1 MSAGDG
7 VRTRYYRGL
16 CAVVAVTGISSAL
29 AGVDQ
34 PWNEPQDIAL
44 GDGAYF
50 GWALLTLAA
59 EFALFAWAPRVFLGG
74 LALFFIGATVN
85 RWFGGDVAT
94 VVCIATCIWWLLPSR
109 GAKARLDCRNG
120 PPPKPE
126 EAPELPAKPV
136 CTQPQRDAPPAH
148 HTAPARCSKPT
159 EQISDTRRIAN
170 LRARIDNE
178 TKPSWVKLS
187 SSCACG
193 QALKIKPGFK
203 GVARCDNCGH
213 LTRIGLDR

>member
-1 MSAGDG
+1 MRTVRHRDRHSVTAVITWMSS
-7 VRTRYYRGL
+7 
-16 CAVVAVTGISSAL
+16 SSAF
-29 AGVDQ
+29 AGIDQ
-34 PWNEPQDIAL
+34 PWNEPLDVSP
-44 GDGAYF
+44 GDSAF
-50 GWALLTLAA
+50 LGWAIVMLVGQ
-59 EFALFAWAPRVFLGG
+59 FALFAWAPRLFLGG
-74 LALFFIGATVN
+74 LALFFIGTTVY
-85 RWFGGDVAT
+85 RWFGGMAAVVA
-94 VVCIATCIWWLLPSR
+94 CIATCVWWLLPSR
-109 GAKARLDCRNG
+109 EAKKRLESRKN
-120 PPPKPE
+120 PSPKPE
-126 EAPELPAKPV
+126 KAPESSAKQV

-193 QALKIKPGFK
+193 HALKIKPGFK
-203 GVARCDNCGH
+203 GVARCDNCGR